1 MDTAIEPKKVNV
13 WKWIGLGLGIPA
25 GALLVLFTGLIIF
38 FGSGPEGGVRVGS
51 NMEDYALEYL
61 EGSDLL
67 ESDEKV
73 VAYYDATVALNSSEA
88 VILTNDRV
96 IYHKNDTNSVIPLSQ
111 IERIEHEEQTLV
123 GDVIQVFS
131 KTGEIMVIEIA
142 PLNNGK
148 LFLSALQNQVDQ
160 L

>member
-1 MDTAIEPKKVNV
+1 MEPKKANV
-13 WKWIGLGLGIPA
+13 WKWIGLGLGIPV
-25 GALLVLFTGLIIF
+25 GALLVLFTGVMIF

-51 NMEDYALEYL
+51 NMESYALEYL
-61 EGSDLL
+61 KEGDLL

-73 VAYYDATVALNSSEA
+73 VAYYDATVNLSGSEA
-88 VILTNDRV
+88 VILTDNRV
-96 IYHKNDTNSVIPLSQ
+96 IYHKDNTNSVIPLSQ
-111 IERIEHEEQTLV
+111 IERIEHEEQALV

-131 KTGEIMVIEIA
+131 KSGDVMVIEIA

-148 LFLSALQNQVDQ
+148 LFLSALQNRVAQ